1 MIAAVLLV
9 VLMVVTV
16 TAMELCMHC
25 SATSK
30 ESVESP
36 SEIIGD

>member
-1 MIAAVLLV
+1 MITAVLLV

-25 SATSK
+25 PAKGK